1 MVKKINLIILCL
13 CVLIFTAACQNE
25 EEKTSSPKML
35 EDRNISLYMHE
46 TGEVAEIDLEEYVC
60 GVVAAEMDVNWPQE
74 ALAAQAILART
85 FTLEKIQAGGVA
97 ARGTDAST
105 DIEEFQAYDA
115 AKINDNVRKAVQETE
130 GQVVIHD
137 GELIKAWFFADGGGV
152 TASSAEEGLS
162 YTKTPTPYI
171 HSVEDPGADL
181 ADNEN
186 NQWEA
191 KFTLEEVN
199 TALSQIGEQ
208 PLDSLNEAGIS
219 ATGESG
225 RATTLALN
233 EQQGG
238 AVAFRLAIGSE
249 TMKSTLLE
257 EINVADG
264 VLYMKGRGYGHGVGM
279 SQWGARALAEQGKSA
294 QEIIGYFFQD
304 IQIDEIY

>member
-1 MVKKINLIILCL
+1 MKKFNLLLICLGVLLLC
-13 CVLIFTAACQNE
+13 AACQKDDE
-25 EEKTSSPKML
+25 PQKKVM

-46 TGEVAEIDLEEYVC
+46 TGEVEEIDLEEYLC
-60 GVVAAEMDVNWPQE
+60 GVVAAEMDVNWPKE

-85 FTLEKIQAGGVA
+85 FTLEKIEAGGVA

-115 AKINDNVRKAVQETE
+115 GKINDNVREAVAQTE
-130 GQVVIHD
+130 GQVVTYD
-137 GELIKAWFFADGGGV
+137 GKLIKAWFFADGGGM
-152 TASSAEEGLS
+152 TSASAEEGLS

-191 KFTLEEVN
+191 TFSLEEVN
-199 TALSQIGEQ
+199 AALTQIGIE
-208 PLDSLNEAGIS
+208 PLSELTEASI
-219 ATGESG
+219 AQTGESG
-225 RATTLALN
+225 RAFTLSLN
-233 EQQGG
+233 GEEVG
-238 AVAFRLAIGSE
+238 AVAFRLAVGSE
-249 TMKSTLLE
+249 KMKSTLLE
-257 EINVADG
+257 EISASSG
-264 VLYMKGRGYGHGVGM
+264 ELYLKGRGYGHGVGM

-304 IQIDEIY
+304 VQIEEIY